1 LFSPAVTFAPGSP
14 RHDPQRLART
24 YAEILNGG

>member
-1 LFSPAVTFAPGSP
+1 VAVGDGSP